1 MKYNIS
7 EELYKSNQFE
17 GAAQD
22 FIDKFVE
29 EAIYDFGQWQNDDG
43 DYPSI
48 VAELWCEKT
57 YLGGIDYEWDDHFT
71 IDIRNFEAAAAIAAA
86 LNSQGI
92 ADRAAFD
99 KFIEDT
105 YKERE
110 SYDRTLQETYDSLR
124 WQ

>member
-1 MKYNIS
+1 MKFNIS
-7 EELYKSNQFE
+7 EELYKAGKFE

-22 FIDKFVE
+22 FVDKFIE
-29 EAIYDFGQWQNDDG
+29 EAVSRFWQWQSDDG
-43 DYPSI
+43 GIPS
-48 VAELWCEKT
+48 VDAEMWCEKT

-71 IDIRNFEAAAAIAAA
+71 IDVSNISAAAAIAAG
-86 LNSQGI
+86 LNSRGI
-92 ADRAAFD
+92 ADVSAFD

-110 SYDRTLQETYDSLR
+110 YEERTLQETYDSLR

>member
-1 MKYNIS
+1 MKFNIS
-7 EELYKSNQFE
+7 EELYKAGKFE

-22 FIDKFVE
+22 FVNKCVE
-29 EAIYDFGQWQNDDG
+29 EAIYNFGLWQNDDG
-43 DYPSI
+43 GIPS
-48 VAELWCEKT
+48 VYAEMWCEET
-57 YLGGIDYEWDDHFT
+57 YLAAIDYEWDDHLT
-71 IDIRNFEAAAAIAAA
+71 IDFQNFAAAAAIAAA

-92 ADRAAFD
+92 ADRGAFD

-105 YKERE
+105 YNERE

>member
-1 MKYNIS
+1 MKFNIS
-7 EELYKSNQFE
+7 EALYKAGQFE
-17 GAAQD
+17 GAALD
-22 FIDKFVE
+22 FVDKLIE
-29 EAIYDFGQWQNDDG
+29 EAVYQFRQWQDDDG

-48 VAELWCEKT
+48 NAEMWCEKT
-57 YLGGIDYEWDDHFT
+57 YLGGIDYEWDDHLT
-71 IDIRNFEAAAAIAAA
+71 INISNFAAAAAIAAA

-92 ADRAAFD
+92 ADVAAFD

-110 SYDRTLQETYDSLR
+110 YEERTLQETYDSLR